1 MEADFRQKFLSFS
14 LAGSFFF
21 FYILYLAGYSG
32 VTFAATPTPSP
43 PTIVDSPDPASDG
56 WIVSVN
62 CTGCSVADGR
72 MKLYVCRDSTCSNC
86 RGVSRI
92 APANP
97 TLVQSSGA
105 GIRAWATRAENGV
118 WGFLRIVDNSN
129 SGVAY
134 ANWTWNFGAS
144 YNGVWKIKWYANLTG
159 DSLPSTCVDVDYGIY
174 VSNNGVSWT
183 EVRSGTFE
191 HAPGGGA
198 WSPFTPTYFDKI
210 TGTYRYVRA
219 SLKSS
224 AACIGTAQL
233 AVDGVRVDYERTT
246 NCWCTSGWV
255 TSEPSCNMKTCGVCE
270 YSTVSYW
277 GMIGSNQ
284 SYGFEHYVY
293 SSITSEQTHT
303 CKKAD
308 GCACTSNEEC
318 YNETCGP
325 GGVCGRYP
333 MFVSLYVLTTLDDM
347 SVFWK
352 TVYDKENDVNVEC
365 TFITGGQQCNPFP
378 YSGPAGSGSCYISS
392 PNYDMTADPG
402 GFPRTVKNI
411 LYCKASDSIM
421 PGIYSERVLEFYPV
435 AFEVSVPGS
444 VGLVVGERQ
453 DLLITVK
460 NNGTLSDSY
469 DVTLIP
475 QDPGLL
481 FVENGAQTTETLDT
495 YEIQQIDI
503 DVTLLSSINPTSADL
518 SVVSNVASNIRFDK
532 NIRFEG
538 TDKSLPDFGVFGIAQ
553 IMIIAAILVS
563 FLF

>member
-1 MEADFRQKFLSFS
+1 
-14 LAGSFFF
+14 
-21 FYILYLAGYSG
+21 
-32 VTFAATPTPSP
+32 
-43 PTIVDSPDPASDG
+43 
-56 WIVSVN
+56 
-62 CTGCSVADGR
+62 
-72 MKLYVCRDSTCSNC
+72 
-86 RGVSRI
+86 
-92 APANP
+92 
-97 TLVQSSGA
+97 
-105 GIRAWATRAENGV
+105 
-118 WGFLRIVDNSN
+118 
-129 SGVAY
+129 
-134 ANWTWNFGAS
+134 
-144 YNGVWKIKWYANLTG
+144 
-159 DSLPSTCVDVDYGIY
+159 
-174 VSNNGVSWT
+174 
-183 EVRSGTFE
+183 
-191 HAPGGGA
+191 
-198 WSPFTPTYFDKI
+198 
-210 TGTYRYVRA
+210 
-219 SLKSS
+219 
-224 AACIGTAQL
+224 
-233 AVDGVRVDYERTT
+233 
-246 NCWCTSGWV
+246 
-255 TSEPSCNMKTCGVCE
+255 
-270 YSTVSYW
+270 
-277 GMIGSNQ
+277 
-284 SYGFEHYVY
+284 
-293 SSITSEQTHT
+293 
-303 CKKAD
+303 
-308 GCACTSNEEC
+308 
-318 YNETCGP
+318 
-325 GGVCGRYP
+325 
-333 MFVSLYVLTTLDDM
+333 M